1 MRANARSVGVWFF
14 AAATM
19 IGSAAADD
27 RIGNCEV
34 TGPAG
39 SHSIQPAHPG
49 RLTVQVHLPA
59 PAWWNGDVAHHI
71 SDGFEYCLAANIAH
85 RVGLAQLEV
94 VNVAWP
100 GTAAGAS
107 FWDAILGAQD
117 LAFDLALSEIS
128 ITPERAQQVTFS
140 VPYYRTDIGVMAKA
154 GRELDLG
161 NPRALRVGVQAGTTG
176 ALFVDN
182 QLRPERPARK
192 FGDAPSMFTALQS
205 GVIDVAMTDTAIL
218 LSQAA
223 DSGGRFT
230 VVGQFATGERYGAVY
245 PPNSPNAAILDQVV
259 QTLIDDGT
267 VAQLTAT
274 WLTSVWGQDP
284 AKVPYLPL
292 AAPQPGG

>member
-14 AAATM
+14 AAAVM

-128 ITPERAQQVTFS
+128 ITPERAQQVAFS

-154 GRELDLG
+154 DREIDLAG
-161 NPRALRVGVQAGTTG
+161 IRGLRIGVQAGTTG
-176 ALFVDN
+176 AQYVAN
-182 QLRPERPARK
+182 KLRPDRPARA
-192 FGDAPSMFTALQS
+192 FGDAPALFTALQS
-205 GVIDVAMTDTAIL
+205 GVVDVAMTDTAIL

-223 DSGGRFT
+223 DSRGRFA
-230 VVGQFATGERYGAVY
+230 VVGQFATEERYGAVY
-245 PPNSPNAAILDQVV
+245 PPASPNAAVLDEVIDA
-259 QTLIDDGT
+259 LIDDST
-267 VAQLTAT
+267 VAGLTAT
-274 WLTSVWGQDP
+274 RLTSVWGQDP
-284 AKVPYLPL
+284 AKIPYLPAA
-292 AAPQPGG
+292 AAPGG